1 MTTTIQETAGK
12 GINPIIAATSFGFV
26 VTQLDVTIV
35 NVALSRIATG
45 LSVHVAGLQWVVDA
59 YTLPFAALMLSAGVL
74 GDRFGSRRAYIAG
87 LAIFATASLACG
99 LAPNAATL
107 IAARA
112 VQGAGGALLIPS
124 SLALLNHA
132 AANDHALRARAVGL
146 WTAGGSVAIAAGP
159 VAGGLLVATLGW
171 RSIFLVNLPL
181 CAIGIFLTLRSIPP
195 AAHADADHHLD
206 PLGQSLAI
214 LAVAGLTGAVIEAR
228 PLGIG
233 HPLVIG
239 AVALAVAAAI
249 AFYFAET
256 KSAEPMLPFEIFR
269 LPNFSP
275 AILFGTFMNL
285 SFYGIFFVLSL
296 YLEQARGYSALGAG
310 LAYLPLMCTFI
321 VSNVASGLVA
331 SRTGPRLPM
340 IAGAIGT
347 FAGFAMLSQ
356 LGLATPYFAMV
367 IPFIA
372 IPGGM
377 GFAIPAMTATVLS
390 SVDRSRSGTASAVV
404 NAARQT
410 GGAIGVAIFGALAGN
425 SPAQIINGLKTASY
439 ISLGLLFITIL
450 VAWKYIRRIH
460 KTFDIGEEVV
470 IPIE

>member
-1 MTTTIQETAGK
+1 MTTTTQEATGA
-12 GINPIIAATSFGFV
+12 GINRIVAATTFAFA

-35 NVALSRIATG
+35 NVALSRIASG
-45 LSVHVAGLQWVVDA
+45 LSVQVAGLQWVVDA
-59 YTLPFAALMLSAGVL
+59 YALSFAVLMLSAGVL

-99 LAPNAATL
+99 LAPNVATL

-132 AANDHALRARAVGL
+132 AANDHGLRARAVGL

-159 VAGGLLVATLGW
+159 VVGGLLVSSLGW
-171 RSIFLVNLPL
+171 RSIFLVNIPL
-181 CAIGIFLTLRSIPP
+181 CAIGIFLTLRSVPSS
-195 AAHADADHHLD
+195 AHADAAHHLD
-206 PLGQSLAI
+206 PLGQLLAI
-214 LAVAGLTGAVIEAR
+214 LAVGGLTCSVIEMR

-239 AVALAVAAAI
+239 GGVLASAAGI
-249 AFYFAET
+249 AFFFAET
-256 KSAEPMLPFEIFR
+256 RLSEPMLPLGLFR
-269 LPNFSP
+269 LPNFTP
-275 AILFGTFMNL
+275 AIVFGTFMNL

-296 YLEQARGYSALGAG
+296 YLQQARGYSSLRTG

-321 VSNVASGLVA
+321 VSNVASGAVA
-331 SRTGPRLPM
+331 SRTGPRPPM
-340 IAGAIGT
+340 ILGAIGT
-347 FAGFAMLSQ
+347 FAGFAMLSR
-356 LGLATPYFAMV
+356 LGPATSYSAMLLPFIV
-367 IPFIA
+367 IPA
-372 IPGGM
+372 GM

-390 SVDRSRSGTASAVV
+390 SVDRRRSGTASAVV

-425 SPAQIINGLKTASY
+425 SPVQIIRGLKTASL
-439 ISLGLLFITIL
+439 ISLVLLFIATA
-450 VAWKYIRRIH
+450 VAWKYIRRTH
-460 KTFDIGEEVV
+460 NTYEIGEEVV

>member
-1 MTTTIQETAGK
+1 MTTTIQETTSA

-35 NVALSRIATG
+35 NVALSRIAAG

-59 YTLPFAALMLSAGVL
+59 YTLPFAVLMLSAGVL
-74 GDRFGSRRAYIAG
+74 GDRFGSRRAYLAG
-87 LAIFATASLACG
+87 LAIFAAASLACG
-99 LAPNAATL
+99 LAPNVATL

-132 AANDHALRARAVGL
+132 AASDHGLRARAVGL

-159 VAGGLLVATLGW
+159 VAGGLLVASLGW

-181 CAIGIFLTLRSIPP
+181 CAIGIYLALRAVPP
-195 AAHADADHHLD
+195 DAHAETTHHLD

-214 LAVAGLTGAVIEAR
+214 LAVGGLTCAVIEAR

-233 HPLVIG
+233 HPLVLG
-239 AVALAVAAAI
+239 CGVLAVAAAA

-256 KSAEPMLPFEIFR
+256 KSSEPMLPFEIFH

-275 AILFGTFMNL
+275 AVVFGTFMNL

-296 YLEQARGYSALGAG
+296 YLEQARGYSALRTG

-321 VSNVASGLVA
+321 VSNVASGVIG
-331 SRTGPRLPM
+331 SRTGPRFPM
-340 IAGAIGT
+340 IWGAIGT
-347 FAGFAMLSQ
+347 FIGFIMLSQ
-356 LGLATPYFAMV
+356 LGPATPYAAMV
-367 IPFIA
+367 LPFII
-372 IPGGM
+372 IPAGM

-425 SPAQIINGLKTASY
+425 SPVQIVHGLKSASY
-439 ISLGLLFITIL
+439 ISLGLLLIVTL

-460 KTFDIGEEVV
+460 KTFDVGDEVV
-470 IPIE
+470 VPME